1 MYVYWQNNS
10 GGYSKEIRKTYKDN
24 MLILPVK
31 CMEATT
37 HSYEHLAVADKEVI
51 PKEVYFDGVEK
62 GLDCSC
68 CGDRWNR
75 LDEWDTPKKIYIYE
89 DMSEFEKS
97 KPGRYSYYVILSEL
111 KKSRYWQYRLITKT
125 YSLKV

>member
-1 MYVYWQNNS
+1 MQIKEMYVYWQNNS

-37 HSYEHLAVADKEVI
+37 HSYEHLAVADKEII

-68 CGDRWNR
+68 CGDRWSR
-75 LDEWDTPKKIYIYE
+75 LDEWDTPKKIYIYKNTE
-89 DMSEFEKS
+89 EFEKS
-97 KPGRYSYYVILSEL
+97 KPERYSYYVILSEL
-111 KKSRYWQYRLITKT
+111 KKADTGNIG
-125 YSLKV
+125 

>member
-1 MYVYWQNNS
+1 MQIKEMYVYWQNNS
-10 GGYSKEIRKTYKDN
+10 GGYFKEIRKTYKDN

-37 HSYEHLAVADKEVI
+37 HSYEHLAVADKEII

-68 CGDRWNR
+68 CGDRWSR
-75 LDEWDTPKKIYIYE
+75 LNEWDLKEKIHIYE
-89 DMSEFEKS
+89 NEDEFRKS
-97 KPGRYSYYVILSEL
+97 KPEIYEYYVILSEL
-111 KKSRYWQYRLITKT
+111 KKADTGNID
-125 YSLKV
+125 

>member
-1 MYVYWQNNS
+1 MQIKEMYVYWQNNS

-37 HSYEHLAVADKEVI
+37 HSYEHLAVADKEII

-68 CGDRWNR
+68 CVATDGADWMNGTRQKR
-75 LDEWDTPKKIYIYE
+75 FTYTKIQKNLKNPNLE
-89 DMSEFEKS
+89 DLNTM
-97 KPGRYSYYVILSEL
+97 
-111 KKSRYWQYRLITKT
+111 
-125 YSLKV
+125 